1 MMQQFENVQDKA
13 LSIVEPVRE
22 FGRKSFYFG
31 LGTVGMAFD
40 GAKNVYA
47 KSEEYSGKLV
57 ERGEK
62 VATNTRERVDGMTEE
77 PQAFVSDTVKKA
89 GDTFGKYSEQVL
101 TRVHIPTSEDLETV
115 SKKVSAMDRK
125 LDKAIKEAKPATK
138 STPKS
143 TAKTTVNGT
152 KEAVAVDSI

>member
-13 LSIVEPVRE
+13 LSVVKPVRE

-31 LGTVGMAFD
+31 LGTVGMTFD
-40 GAKNVYA
+40 GAKSVYA
-47 KSEEYSGKLV
+47 KGEEFSGKLV

-62 VATNTRERVDGMTEE
+62 VASSTRERVDGLTEE

-89 GDTFGKYSEQVL
+89 SDTFDKYSEQVL
-101 TRVHIPTSEDLETV
+101 TRVNIPTSENLEAV

-138 STPKS
+138 ST
-143 TAKTTVNGT
+143 AKKTVNGT